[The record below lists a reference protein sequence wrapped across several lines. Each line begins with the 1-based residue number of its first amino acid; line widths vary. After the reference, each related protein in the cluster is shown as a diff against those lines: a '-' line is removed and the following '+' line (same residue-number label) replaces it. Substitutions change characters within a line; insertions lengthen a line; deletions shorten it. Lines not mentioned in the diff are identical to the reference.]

1 MASKLKYII
10 PSFFFVFLFVSQQV
24 YSFVG
29 EQFKLVS
36 AYWLF
41 IIILIVITFFS
52 LPKWVKK
59 ETLPIY
65 FMAISMV
72 GASFSLLNGT
82 GIGEVCQKIFYGFMG
97 YVGLLY
103 VKSYK
108 IYPLAFDIL
117 ILILYFFFYQTYFS
131 LDFATRLATNDDLYN
146 HSSSNT
152 IAISLNMILLIYF
165 ILNYKRPNLRMVLFA
180 ITNLILIGIQGS
192 RAGLL
197 VAVLLFIVIALK
209 IIPPKYFVPGAVVLT
224 AAIIYIIFRNID
236 VISEVVDLDN
246 MQGMSSYEEDV
257 RSRVQRGFFT
267 KMTIENFIFGYS
279 PVYRYSDDVTRTFN
293 AFLDFWGR
301 YGLFAFS
308 MLVACLVKRIKKQK
322 KYDIS
327 LLAFLPLLAYSF
339 FESLWG
345 GTLWD
350 IFIYIAL
357 FYTGNYENTKDY
369 FPAQATDKRVES
381 IALS

>member
-1 MASKLKYII
+1 MASKLKYIM
-10 PSFFFVFLFVSQQV
+10 SSSFFVFLFVAQQV

-36 AYWLF
+36 TYWLF
-41 IIILIVITFFS
+41 IIALIFISFLS
-52 LPKWVKK
+52 MPKWAKK
-59 ETLPIY
+59 ETLPLY

-72 GASFSLLNGT
+72 GALLSLLNGT
-82 GIGEVCQKIFYGFMG
+82 GIGEVCQKIFYCFMG

-108 IYPLAFDIL
+108 INPVVFDIL
-117 ILILYFFFYQTYFS
+117 ILILYFFFYKTFFS
-131 LDFATRLATNDDLYN
+131 LDFATRLAMNDDLYN

-152 IAISLNMILLIYF
+152 IAISLNMVLLIYY
-165 ILNYKRPNLRMVLFA
+165 ILNYKQPNLRMVLFA

-197 VAVLLFIVIALK
+197 VAILLFIVIALS
-209 IIPPKYFVPGAVVLT
+209 IIPKKYFIHGVVVLT
-224 AAIIYIIFRNID
+224 AVVIYIILRNID
-236 VISEVVDLDN
+236 VIFEVVDLDN
-246 MQGMSSYEEDV
+246 MQGLSSYEEDV

-267 KMTIENFIFGYS
+267 KMTIENFMFGYP